1 MPNLRITLGPHS
13 FMIEDQPS
21 IEFTPGLLD
30 ALRLWLM
37 TIDAPEAVTQNTIN
51 VLATR
56 MQGQNYTL
64 AAIVAAH
71 PVPSTT
77 QGDPHAA

>member
-1 MPNLRITLGPHS
+1 MPNLRITLGTHS

-37 TIDAPEAVTQNTIN
+37 TIDAPEAVTQDLID
-51 VLATR
+51 
-56 MQGQNYTL
+56 TL
-64 AAIVAAH
+64 AAKLKANNFALETVVAAY
-71 PVPSTT
+71 PVTNVST
-77 QGDPHAA
+77 